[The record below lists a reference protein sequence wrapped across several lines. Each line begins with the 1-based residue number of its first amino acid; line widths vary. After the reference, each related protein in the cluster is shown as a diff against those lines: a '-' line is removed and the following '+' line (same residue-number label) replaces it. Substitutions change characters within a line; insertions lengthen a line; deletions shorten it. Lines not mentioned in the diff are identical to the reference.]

1 MIEISYRKSLTV
13 RHFTAGPPRYISGD
27 APDACSLGSFRPN
40 PGGET
45 LQKRAGCGLW
55 NSTWQRT
62 FPADWLPGRRI
73 SRRLVNLE
81 SKEVL
86 TRIVVSIVR
95 ACTRFSVLTVLVGL
109 GLAVIAGFY
118 TARHFSINTD
128 INTLISDKLD
138 WRQRDQ
144 EFDRA
149 FDRDSTILAVV
160 EAPTPEL
167 TSAAAAALFEKLK
180 GDTTH
185 FQSMQAL
192 GWGEFFD
199 REGLLFLSTEEVGKA
214 TSQFEAAAPLIE
226 IMAGDPSIRGLTG
239 ALETGLAGVK
249 RGEVKLDNT
258 ARPFNM
264 IAQTVEDV
272 LNKGKTN
279 PQPNFSWRELTSDQ
293 PLTDSDKR
301 AFIEFKP
308 ILDYN
313 ALEPGKA
320 ATDAIRNAAA
330 ALDFPGK
337 YQARVRL
344 TGPVPIANEE
354 YSTVQDGAI
363 VNGIGTVIVVLII
376 LWLALHSAKIIFA
389 VFVNLFV
396 GLSITTAVGLAMVG
410 SLNLL
415 SVAFAVLF
423 VGLGVDFGIQYSVR
437 YRSERFKNDNLKEAL
452 EEGARRAAVPL
463 SLAAMATAAGFLCFL
478 PTDYKGISELGEIAG
493 IGMLIAFVSSIT
505 VLPALLYLLNP
516 PGEKE
521 PVGYAFL
528 APLDRFLEDHRFI
541 IVGGTLFVA
550 LAGLP
555 LLYFM
560 RFDFNPMH
568 LRNPQAESIATYL
581 DLRKDPNT
589 GASAINVLTR
599 SEADAK
605 TIRARLEKL
614 PEVLRVMSLDT
625 FVPEDQAPKLKLIA
639 QAAKTLG
646 PALNPDSI
654 DPAPSD
660 QENIDSLKSS
670 VDALHRTAGDA
681 KGPGATA
688 CRRLADTLEKLAAS
702 DEATR
707 DRAQAV
713 FVMPLSIVFE
723 QLRHVLQAQ
732 PVSLSTL
739 PPELVS
745 EWKSK
750 DGLMR
755 VEALPKGDP
764 NDNDN
769 LRNFA
774 SAVLAAEPTAVGGP
788 VSILKSG
795 DTVVSAFVHAGI
807 YALVV
812 IGLLLWITLRRLTDV
827 ALTLVPLL
835 VAGAVTLEI
844 CVLIGLPLNFA
855 NIVALP
861 LLLGIGVAFKIY
873 YVTAWRSGRT
883 NLLQTSLTRAIFFS
897 ALTTATAFG
906 SLWLSSHPGTS
917 SMGKLLALSLVT
929 TLAAVVLF
937 QPALM
942 GKPRD
947 IRE

>member
-1 MIEISYRKSLTV
+1 
-13 RHFTAGPPRYISGD
+13 
-27 APDACSLGSFRPN
+27 
-40 PGGET
+40 
-45 LQKRAGCGLW
+45 
-55 NSTWQRT
+55 
-62 FPADWLPGRRI
+62 
-73 SRRLVNLE
+73 LE

-95 ACTRFSVLTVLVGL
+95 ACTRFAVLTMLVGL
-109 GLAVIAGFY
+109 ILAVVAGFY

-167 TSAAAAALFEKLK
+167 TSAAAAALFDKLK

-185 FQSMQAL
+185 FQSMQPL

-199 REGLLFLSTEEVGKA
+199 KNGLLFLSTEEVGKA
-214 TSQFEAAAPLIE
+214 TSQFEAAAPLVE

-249 RGEVKLDNT
+249 RGEVKLDST

-272 LNKGKTN
+272 LNKGN
-279 PQPNFSWRELTSDQ
+279 ANFSWRELTSDQ

-308 ILDYN
+308 VLDFN

-330 ALDFPGK
+330 ALDFSGK

-354 YSTVQDGAI
+354 YSTVQEGAI
-363 VNGIGTVIVVLII
+363 VNGIGTVIVVLFI

-396 GLSITTAVGLAMVG
+396 GLSITTAAGLAMVG

-415 SVAFAVLF
+415 SIAFAVLF
-423 VGLGVDFGIQYSVR
+423 VGLGVDFGIQFSVR
-437 YRSERFKNDNLKEAL
+437 YRSERYKNDNLQEAL

-478 PTDYKGISELGEIAG
+478 PTDYKGISELGLIAG
-493 IGMLIAFVSSIT
+493 VGMLIAFASSIT
-505 VLPALLYLLNP
+505 VLPALLKLLNP

-528 APLDRFLEDHRFI
+528 APVDRFLEDHRVL
-541 IVGGTLFVA
+541 IVGGTLAVA

-589 GASAINVLTR
+589 GASAVDVLTR
-599 SEADAK
+599 SDADAK
-605 TIRARLEKL
+605 KIAARLEKL
-614 PEVLRVMSLDT
+614 PEVLRVMSLDS
-625 FVPEDQAPKLKLIA
+625 FVPEDQGPKLKLIA
-639 QAAKTLG
+639 QAAKALG

-670 VDALHRTAGDA
+670 VDALRRNAGDA
-681 KGPGATA
+681 TGPGATA
-688 CRRLADTLEKLAAS
+688 SRRLADALEKLASS

-707 DRAQAV
+707 NKAQAV
-713 FVMPLSIVFE
+713 FVTPMNIVFQ
-723 QLRHVLQAQ
+723 QLKNVLQAQ
-732 PVSLSTL
+732 PVSLNTL

-745 EWKSK
+745 AWKSK

-755 VEALPKGDP
+755 IEALPKGDP

-769 LRNFA
+769 LRRFA

-795 DTVVSAFVHAGI
+795 DTVVAAFIHAGI

-929 TLAAVVLF
+929 TLAAVLLF

-947 IRE
+947 VRE